1 MAGILS
7 GKSKTSNTK
16 LKCASGFSKTL
27 LIIILSRIWL
37 IVGAGAASMYYLW
50 HRGNASAQA
59 AAGEETQSHHG
70 PSKEKVKSPGDS
82 VQKKERA

>member
-1 MAGILS
+1 
-7 GKSKTSNTK
+7 
-16 LKCASGFSKTL
+16 
-27 LIIILSRIWL
+27 
-37 IVGAGAASMYYLW
+37 MYYLW

-70 PSKEKVKSPGDS
+70 PSKEKVNSPGDS